1 MGLVDDL
8 ALRLRRL
15 AHGLA
20 EVVPLPR
27 VAIQLLR
34 RDFVRQRDQFRL
46 LGIPH
51 DAWPRVGNRTLRT
64 LRGVGAIVGLGLVES
79 PHVSFGVPG

>member
-8 ALRLRRL
+8 ALRLWRL

-34 RDFVRQRDQFRL
+34 RDFVRQGDQLRF

-51 DAWPRVGNRTLRT
+51 DAWPRVGNHTLCT
-64 LRGVGAIVGLGLVES
+64 LRGVRAIVGLGLVES
-79 PHVSFGVPG
+79 SHVSFGVPG